1 MRTTR
6 LQKESLKQEIKE
18 ILSQEKEVS
27 KIFIFGSFVK
37 SAYPNDI
44 DIAIFQDSDKPYLE
58 LAMKYRKLI
67 RPIARKIAVDVIP
80 IKSTAADSWFL
91 SEIKNGE
98 LIYER

>member
-1 MRTTR
+1 MRTAR

-44 DIAIFQDSDKPYLE
+44 DIAIVQDSNEPYLT
-58 LAMKYRKLI
+58 LAMKYRRLT
-67 RPIARKIAVDVIP
+67 RAIARKIAIDIIP
-80 IKSTAADSWFL
+80 IRSDAVDSWFL